1 MSIPK
6 CVKNIIYTWQSFR
19 LQNKTQEFCW
29 SWATDSWSC
38 FWLAVPTSEYPCVPS
53 GFLYGVGAVDLLS
66 NSFLFS
72 GNCVLHSVLNNFK
85 RWNGA
90 SIIFNLCFS
99 SLQYPLLKQQLSN
112 FNVHNKVCRGTCYNC
127 RTPDLSPRFWLCRSG
142 MGLGIFFFPHDS
154 DAGGVQMTL
163 WGKTLDFILL
173 HGKLNMII
181 IIFK

>member
-6 CVKNIIYTWQSFR
+6 CVKNITYTWQSFR

-29 SWATDSWSC
+29 SWATDSLSC

-66 NSFLFS
+66 NSFPFS
-72 GNCVLHSVLNNFK
+72 VTCVLHSVLNNFK

-127 RTPDLSPRFWLCRSG
+127 RIPDLSPRFWLYRSG
-142 MGLGIFFFPHDS
+142 MGLRIS
-154 DAGGVQMTL
+154 
-163 WGKTLDFILL
+163 K
-173 HGKLNMII
+173 
-181 IIFK
+181 